1 MQKKSKKFTKNLQ
14 KNFSENI
21 ELKNSAQNSEIQ
33 KKLTIFEKIQLYTMS
48 ALWVVFFSL
57 IFVAMGQNI
66 ESTKIMASVTN
77 LNNNSSIIAHFDSDI
92 VLEFNENNY
101 NLISGSDM
109 KNVDLIEGIIIH
121 NPEENLEI
129 TTKNPNFLNKMDNWM
144 YRFSINMN
152 GKNISKWTIIEHFY
166 SNIAQKSEIILTDTQ
181 FVSNGIRYNLTNNV
195 K

>member
-14 KNFSENI
+14 KNFSENV
-21 ELKNSAQNSEIQ
+21 ELKNSTQNSEIQ

-92 VLEFNENNY
+92 VLEFSENNY

-129 TTKNPNFLNKMDNWM
+129 TTWNPDFLNKMDNGI

-152 GKNISKWTIIEHFY
+152 GKNISKWTIIEVFS

-181 FVSNGIRYNLTNNV
+181 FVSDGIRYNLTNNV

>member
-1 MQKKSKKFTKNLQ
+1 
-14 KNFSENI
+14 
-21 ELKNSAQNSEIQ
+21 
-33 KKLTIFEKIQLYTMS
+33 
-48 ALWVVFFSL
+48 
-57 IFVAMGQNI
+57 MGQNI

-101 NLISGSDM
+101 NLIAGSDM

-129 TTKNPNFLNKMDNWM
+129 TTQNSDSLNKMDNGI

-152 GKNISKWTIIEHFY
+152 GKNISK
-166 SNIAQKSEIILTDTQ
+166 
-181 FVSNGIRYNLTNNV
+181 
-195 K
+195 

>member
-101 NLISGSDM
+101 NLIAGSDM

-121 NPEENLEI
+121 NPKENLEI
-129 TTKNPNFLNKMDNWM
+129 TTQNSDSLNKMDNGI

-152 GKNISKWTIIEHFY
+152 GKNISKWTIIEVFS

-181 FVSNGIRYNLTNNV
+181 FVSDGIRYNLTNNV

>member
-92 VLEFNENNY
+92 VLEFSENNY
-101 NLISGSDM
+101 NLIAGSDM

-129 TTKNPNFLNKMDNWM
+129 TTWNPDSLNKMDNGI

-152 GKNISKWTIIEHFY
+152 GKNISKWTIIEVFS

-181 FVSNGIRYNLTNNV
+181 FVSGGIRYNLTNNV

>member
-101 NLISGSDM
+101 NLIAGSDM

-129 TTKNPNFLNKMDNWM
+129 TTQNSDSLNKMDNGI

-152 GKNISKWTIIEHFY
+152 GKNISKWTIIEVFS

-181 FVSNGIRYNLTNNV
+181 FVSDGIRYNLTNNV

>member
-101 NLISGSDM
+101 NLIAGSDM

-129 TTKNPNFLNKMDNWM
+129 TTWNPDFLNKMDNGI

-152 GKNISKWTIIEHFY
+152 GKNISKWTVIEVFS

-181 FVSNGIRYNLTNNV
+181 FVSGGIRYNLTNNV

>member
-92 VLEFNENNY
+92 VLEFSENNY

-129 TTKNPNFLNKMDNWM
+129 TTWNPDFLNKMDNGI

-152 GKNISKWTIIEHFY
+152 GKNISKWTIIEVFS

-181 FVSNGIRYNLTNNV
+181 FVSGGIRYNLTNNV

>member
-14 KNFSENI
+14 KNFSENV
-21 ELKNSAQNSEIQ
+21 ELKNSTQNSEIQ

-92 VLEFNENNY
+92 VLEFGENNY
-101 NLISGSDM
+101 NLIAGSDM
-109 KNVDLIEGIIIH
+109 KNVDLIEGIILH

-129 TTKNPNFLNKMDNWM
+129 TTWNPDSLNKMDNGI

-152 GKNISKWTIIEHFY
+152 GKNISKWTIIEVFS

-181 FVSNGIRYNLTNNV
+181 FVSGGIRYNLTNNV

>member
-33 KKLTIFEKIQLYTMS
+33 KNLTIFEKIQLYTMS

-92 VLEFNENNY
+92 VLEFSENNY
-101 NLISGSDM
+101 NLIAGSDM

-129 TTKNPNFLNKMDNWM
+129 TTWNPDFLNKMDNGI

-152 GKNISKWTIIEHFY
+152 GKNISKWTVIEVFS

>member
-33 KKLTIFEKIQLYTMS
+33 KNLTIFEKIQLYTMS

-92 VLEFNENNY
+92 VLEFSENNY

-129 TTKNPNFLNKMDNWM
+129 TTWNPDFLNKMDNGI

-152 GKNISKWTIIEHFY
+152 GKNISKWTIIEVFS

-181 FVSNGIRYNLTNNV
+181 FVSGGIRYNLTNNV

>member
-101 NLISGSDM
+101 NLIAGSDM

-129 TTKNPNFLNKMDNWM
+129 TTQNSDSLNKMDNGI

-152 GKNISKWTIIEHFY
+152 GKNISKWTIIEVFS

-181 FVSNGIRYNLTNNV
+181 FVSGGIRYNLTNNV

>member
-14 KNFSENI
+14 KNFSENV
-21 ELKNSAQNSEIQ
+21 ELKNSTQNSEIQ

-92 VLEFNENNY
+92 VLEFSENNY

-129 TTKNPNFLNKMDNWM
+129 TTWNPDFLNKMDNGI

-152 GKNISKWTIIEHFY
+152 GKNISKWTIIEVFS

-181 FVSNGIRYNLTNNV
+181 FVSGGIRYNLTNNV